1 MLSCFR
7 ALRFYGRYVDEF
19 AAVFAFCEE
28 DCAVHKG
35 IERVVFAD
43 AYVEAGVVGCA
54 ALTFDDVAGLGEL
67 TTKNFNT
74 ESCGFGLAAV
84 LRKNNAIIM
93 LQLG

>member
-74 ESCGFGLAAV
+74 ESFAFGLAAR
-84 LRKNNAIIM
+84 LLTNNPFLIW
-93 LQLG
+93 QF

>member
-43 AYVEAGVVGCA
+43 AYVEAGVVLGT
-54 ALTFDDVAGLGEL
+54 ALALDDVAGFSEL
-67 TTKNFNT
+67 TTEDFYT
-74 ESCGFGLAAV
+74 ESFAF
-84 LRKNNAIIM
+84 
-93 LQLG
+93 

>member
-74 ESCGFGLAAV
+74 ESFAFGLAAV
-84 LRKNNAIIM
+84 LRTTYAFLM
-93 LQLG
+93 CHF